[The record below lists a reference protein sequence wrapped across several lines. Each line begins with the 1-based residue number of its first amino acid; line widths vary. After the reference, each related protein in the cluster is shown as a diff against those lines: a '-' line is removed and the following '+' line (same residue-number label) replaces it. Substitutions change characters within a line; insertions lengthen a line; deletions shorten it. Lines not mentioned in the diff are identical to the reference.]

1 MENAKAKGQD
11 PTAQATPGEEDT
23 PCQPQRVPPQRN
35 PRQASRSRHTSRR
48 EPSRRTTTRPWC
60 VSRSPR
66 PVSRSRRTSRP
77 APGDPTQPDPGAG
90 TSASSLAEGEDAR
103 QSGIISSWSYLLLT
117 CSHKGARYADAD
129 TQQDERTP
137 AEPYQAAGPGSAASS
152 RPQDQDT
159 RQSGIISSWSLLSL
173 MDTPQGACSEEEA
186 PTVPSLPIC
195 LDHTSF

>member
-1 MENAKAKGQD
+1 MQKQRDKI
-11 PTAQATPGEEDT
+11 PPRKRHQA
-23 PCQPQRVPPQRN
+23 
-35 PRQASRSRHTSRR
+35 
-48 EPSRRTTTRPWC
+48 RRTRHVNPNEYHHNETRARPHGPDTRQGESPHGEPQPDPGAC
-60 VSRSPR
+60 PGVRARSHGPDAR
-66 PVSRSRRTSRP
+66 QGRL
-77 APGDPTQPDPGAG
+77 PGDPTQPDPGAG